1 LLTTILFITFLFN
14 GEVRDIHLASTTP
27 SQCIGDAV
35 SALTVLDNL
44 GATVISAFCTFEGEY
59 E

>member
-14 GEVRDIHLASTTP
+14 GEVRNIHLASTTP

-35 SALTVLDNL
+35 SALTVLDNV
-44 GATVISAFCTFEGEY
+44 GATVISAFCAFEGEF

>member
-1 LLTTILFITFLFN
+1 MLTTILFITFLFN

-44 GATVISAFCTFEGEY
+44 GATVISAFCTYEGEY